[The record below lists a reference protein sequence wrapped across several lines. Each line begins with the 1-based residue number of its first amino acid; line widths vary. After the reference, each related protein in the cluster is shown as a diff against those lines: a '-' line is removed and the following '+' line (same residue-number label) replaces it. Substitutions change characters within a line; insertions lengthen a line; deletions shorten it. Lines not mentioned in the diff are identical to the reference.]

1 MTIPEGLT
9 LEQIGKVIEENTI
22 PQKEFMD
29 LVTSD
34 TFVQQMMANYPELV
48 TEAVLADNIRYDLE
62 GYLYPATYSYY
73 EEKPSLQAIVEEMIV
88 GHEQC
93 SEEL

>member
-1 MTIPEGLT
+1 
-9 LEQIGKVIEENTI
+9 
-22 PQKEFMD
+22 MD

-73 EEKPSLQAIVEEMIV
+73 EEN
-88 GHEQC
+88 HHYR
-93 SEEL
+93 EL